1 VIVSHH
7 APWRRAEGN
16 RTVIAMLS
24 VLLLVLAL
32 AGCVSLTPDG
42 ERVRVVRNSN
52 HVRDCRLLGNVE
64 SLSGHGGV
72 AGDLGFENN
81 KATMRNDTAKLGGDT
96 LLVLEERCSSSKNAA
111 VCFRSPSVR
120 RTGALGQRRASPS
133 AERRP
138 RHGAGARR
146 TRGTVI
152 AA

>member
-1 VIVSHH
+1 
-7 APWRRAEGN
+7 
-16 RTVIAMLS
+16 MLS

-96 LLVLEERCSSSKNAA
+96 LLVLEERGSMFPKSFGEAYRC
-111 VCFRSPSVR
+111 
-120 RTGALGQRRASPS
+120 
-133 AERRP
+133 
-138 RHGAGARR
+138 AGATPSKPIGGTEAPTWCRGEKDTWDGHR
-146 TRGTVI
+146 CMTRN
-152 AA
+152 